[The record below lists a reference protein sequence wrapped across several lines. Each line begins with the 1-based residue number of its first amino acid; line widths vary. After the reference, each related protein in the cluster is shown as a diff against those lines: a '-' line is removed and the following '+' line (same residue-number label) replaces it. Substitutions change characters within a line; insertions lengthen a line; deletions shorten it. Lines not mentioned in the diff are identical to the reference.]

1 MSLVSHIFFKIAN
14 TKDSELEACEYLD
27 LFARKC
33 GFSTETIDEMRLA
46 FIEAIINAKEHAP
59 KDLPDAEKNDIHV
72 TLTHTGDNIEICIR
86 DYGKGFDPSV
96 VEKPDIRKKIKSSYK
111 RGWGLMLMEKL
122 MDGAD
127 ITSMPPS
134 GTLIHL
140 VKKRLATSEPNE
152 AETAKE
158 QKRFERLKYI
168 LGSFIDLSSFL
179 CQSKNLQ
186 SGLRSMLRILLGTIG
201 VSRGA
206 IYTYN
211 NEHEQL
217 SCFVDI
223 KLRANAKLAHL
234 KLSPETFES
243 IAKKNDACVTDII
256 KADSIFHNAFKDD
269 QIEQVYA
276 LKTDDEL
283 HGFLIIGG
291 RLHKNDEPQDYDSEL
306 LTIIARNISSAIN
319 TYNLMENLKDVNSTL
334 DKRLT
339 ELDKVREATQI
350 ISSELEVE
358 NLPATVDGIFRSLF
372 GIRKFSMT
380 IYDPTDK
387 HFTICNNDRGLPLTV
402 DMWSSPVTKYVVE
415 HKEAVLVKDLK
426 TDPRFQYP
434 RCKNYASDSF
444 VVIPIITHGEILATV
459 NLSDKGGDGA
469 FTERDFELCKL
480 LCGQLAIALKNANL
494 YKQGITDALTG
505 MYTNH
510 YFRMR
515 LAQEISRLRRINSQL
530 AIIIIGIDNFNKLIE
545 EIGATNLKDI
555 VIKKFGSTIKR
566 VIRFNDLACRFEGDK
581 FAIILPDTTND
592 GALIAAEK
600 LYNNLKTISIKD
612 DSKEYH
618 TSVSIAVLQYN
629 VKMDSNEFI
638 DVAERKLIQGQ
649 KEGGD
654 RIIS

>member
-1 MSLVSHIFFKIAN
+1 MSSVSHLFLKIAN

-59 KDLPDAEKNDIHV
+59 KDMPDAEKNDIHV
-72 TLTHTGDNIEICIR
+72 TLTHTGDNIEINIR

-111 RGWGLMLMEKL
+111 RGWGLMLMERL
-122 MDGAD
+122 MDGAE

-140 VKKRLATSEPNE
+140 VKKRLVTAAPNE
-152 AETAKE
+152 IEIAKE

-186 SGLRSMLRILLGTIG
+186 SGLRSMLRILLGTLG
-201 VSRGA
+201 VTRGA
-206 IYTYN
+206 IYTFN
-211 NEHEQL
+211 SEHEQL

-223 KLRANAKLAHL
+223 KLKANAKLPLL
-234 KLSPETFES
+234 KLS
-243 IAKKNDACVTDII
+243 NDTLEKIKSKTDCAVTEII
-256 KADSIFHNAFKDD
+256 KADSIFHNAFKND
-269 QIEQVYA
+269 QIEQVYS
-276 LKTDDEL
+276 LKTDNEL

-291 RLHKNDEPQDYDSEL
+291 RFHKDDQPQDYDNEL

-319 TYNLMENLKDVNSTL
+319 TYYLMENLKNVNSTL
-334 DKRLT
+334 DRRLN

-358 NLPATVDGIFRSLF
+358 NLPATVDGLFRSLF

-380 IYDPTDK
+380 IFDPTEK
-387 HFTICNNDRGLPLTV
+387 RFTICNNDRGLPSTI
-402 DMWSSPVTKYVVE
+402 DMWSSPVTKYVVD

-426 TDPRFQYP
+426 SDPRFQYP

-444 VVIPIITHGEILATV
+444 VVIPIISHGDILATV
-459 NLSDKGGDGA
+459 NLSDKGGDGS
-469 FTERDFELCKL
+469 FNERDFELCKL
-480 LCGQLAIALKNANL
+480 LCSQLGIALKNANL
-494 YKQGITDALTG
+494 YKQGITDTLTG

-515 LAQEISRLRRINSQL
+515 LAQEISRLRRIKSEL
-530 AIIIIGIDNFNKLIE
+530 AIVLVGIDNFNKLIE
-545 EIGATNLKDI
+545 EIAVPNFKDI
-555 VIKKFGSTIKR
+555 IVKKFGSAIKR

-600 LYNNLKTISIKD
+600 IYNNLKAVVIKD
-612 DSKEYH
+612 DSKEYK
-618 TSVSIAVLQYN
+618 TSVSVSVLQYN
-629 VKMDSNEFI
+629 VKMDANEFI
-638 DVAERKLIQGQ
+638 EVAERKLINGQ
-649 KEGGD
+649 NEGGN